1 MAKRRFD
8 DFEGFP
14 RGWFVVAF
22 SDELPVSGTL
32 QLHYFD
38 RELVA
43 YRGEDGVVRIL
54 DGHCPHMGASMGA
67 GGTVVGT
74 SIVCPFHRW
83 RFEGDGR
90 CVEIPYCQEIPK
102 KAAVGTWPVI
112 ERNGLVHL
120 WYHPKGGEPEFDVP
134 TLPNHGSSEWLPWR
148 HSRIR
153 IKTHSKEIVENVVDI
168 AHFEP
173 VHGTHVGTFDNEFK
187 GHLAIQRNSGIAYP
201 RGGGKDRFAL
211 EATYYGPGFQIS
223 DMRGY
228 LHSLLVNAHTMVG
241 DGTLDLRF
249 GVALRPSGD
258 SDRDEAFA
266 QGYIDNLTT
275 GFLEDVR
282 IWENKAYRQPP
293 LLCKAD
299 GPIMKLRKWYSQ
311 FYGDA
316 AAE

>member
-1 MAKRRFD
+1 VAKRRFD

-223 DMRGY
+223 DMRG
-228 LHSLLVNAHTMVG
+228 VPAQPACERAH
-241 DGTLDLRF
+241 DGR
-249 GVALRPSGD
+249 R
-258 SDRDEAFA
+258 RDAGPAVRRGAEAQRRQRRA
-266 QGYIDNLTT
+266 TRRSRKGYIDNLTT

-311 FYGDA
+311 FYDA
-316 AAE
+316 A